1 MKVAVAGGTGFVGR
15 HVVEALRA
23 RGHSVIVLAR
33 GRHGVPL
40 GAELVACDLAR
51 ESVPPGTLRGT
62 DALVNL
68 AGIKRED
75 RTQTFE
81 AVHVEATRRLLAA
94 CEADGVR
101 RFVHLSV
108 VCSRPDPHL
117 PYHDTKWQAEEAVR
131 ASGLDF
137 TILKPA
143 VIYGPGDDMVTH
155 LVRMIRFAPLFPV
168 VGRGESILM
177 PVDVRDVAEAVAA
190 ALDRPRSIGGTYDVV
205 GPDRLPLAE
214 VVGVVA
220 DGIGLRVHIV
230 PTPLAVQRAAVR
242 VMDAVTTQ
250 PLSTP
255 AQLQM
260 LVDGLYGDTK
270 PARRDLGLVPR
281 PFTADSVRAI
291 EGAIGP
297 LFGMSLRVADR
308 RGHAEWLARYRPAL
322 VPAVA
327 LAVLALLV
335 QTVLALT
342 VPNVWSRMAAS
353 GLVLSAFALARV
365 RLDWRALYRPS
376 WRHFAPGAVAAAVMY
391 AVGAFVTRLLT
402 ASPALAA
409 QIVELLRMEAHGA
422 GCLGRSAAPDHRAGR
437 RDRLAQCGDLA
448 AGRAVGTVARGGG
461 GRRPVR
467 ARAPPDGVP
476 FLLLA
481 AMGAGTFWSA
491 FVLKTRSA
499 VPALVIT
506 CSSTSP
512 CCSGFPTCAREPR
525 ARRASGRPGPARAG
539 RREHGDPGRAAMA
552 RGDGGAAPVAPTAL
566 LDLCRLHPR
575 LPCRVRTPVAPRP
588 GWLLDGTGL
597 AASVSGF
604 IALYWSARLVLQFT
618 YLDRSDAPQGRWF
631 LAAEAALV
639 SLFVFL
645 SVTYTGALVANLAR

>member
-15 HVVEALRA
+15 PVVEALRA

-68 AGIKRED
+68 AGIKRE
-75 RTQTFE
+75 RGTQTFE

-117 PYHDTKWQAEEAVR
+117 PYHDTKWRAEEAVR

-214 VVGVVA
+214 VVRVVA

-230 PTPLAVQRAAVR
+230 PTPLALQRAAVR
-242 VMDAVTTQ
+242 IMDAVTTQ

-308 RGHAEWLARYRPAL
+308 RGHAGWLARYRPAFVPALALAALGLL
-322 VPAVA
+322 VQAAVA
-327 LAVLALLV
+327 L
-335 QTVLALT
+335 TVA
-342 VPNVWSRMAAS
+342 NVWYRMAVG
-353 GLVLSAFALARV
+353 GLVLAALALARV
-365 RLDWRALYRPS
+365 RLDWHALYRPA
-376 WRHFAPGAVAAAVMY
+376 WRHVVHGLAAAVVLY
-391 AVGAFVTRLLT
+391 VAGRGAAHFMM

-409 QIVELLRMEAHGA
+409 QMREVYRWKQVVAGAVTVPLLIGIV
-422 GCLGRSAAPDHRAGR
+422 
-437 RDRLAQCGDLA
+437 LAEEIVWRNAVTLPLA
-448 AGRAVGTVARGGG
+448 ARLGPWRGAVAAAALFALAHL
-461 GRRPVR
+461 PL
-467 ARAPPDGVP
+467 GVP
-476 FLLLA
+476 LLLLA
-481 AMGAGTFWSA
+481 ALGAGTFWSLL
-491 FVLKTRSA
+491 VLKTRSA
-499 VPALVIT
+499 VPALVSHLLWD
-506 CSSTSP
+506 CAVLFW
-512 CCSGFPTCAREPR
+512 FPY
-525 ARRASGRPGPARAG
+525 
-539 RREHGDPGRAAMA
+539 
-552 RGDGGAAPVAPTAL
+552 
-566 LDLCRLHPR
+566 
-575 LPCRVRTPVAPRP
+575 VRT
-588 GWLLDGTGL
+588 
-597 AASVSGF
+597 
-604 IALYWSARLVLQFT
+604 
-618 YLDRSDAPQGRWF
+618 
-631 LAAEAALV
+631 
-639 SLFVFL
+639 
-645 SVTYTGALVANLAR
+645 

>member
-33 GRHGVPL
+33 GRRGVPR
-40 GAELVACDLAR
+40 GAELVPCDFAR
-51 ESVPPGTLRGT
+51 EPVPAGALRGC
-62 DALVNL
+62 DAVVNL

-75 RTQTFE
+75 GTQTFE

-94 CEADGVR
+94 CDTDGVR
-101 RFVHLSV
+101 RFVHVSV
-108 VCSRPDPHL
+108 VCSRPDARL
-117 PYHDTKWQAEEAVR
+117 AYHDTKWRAEEAVR

-168 VGRGESILM
+168 VGRGDSILQ

-214 VVGVVA
+214 VVRVVA
-220 DGIGLRVHIV
+220 DGIGLRVHIL
-230 PTPLAVQRAAVR
+230 PTPLALQRAAVR

-281 PFTADSVRAI
+281 PFTAESVRAI

-297 LFGMSLRVADR
+297 LFGMSVRLADR
-308 RGHAEWLARYRPAL
+308 RGHAEWLARHRPAF
-322 VPAVA
+322 VPALT
-327 LAVLALLV
+327 LAVVALLV
-335 QTVLALT
+335 QTALALT
-342 VPNVWSRMAAS
+342 VANVWYRMAAS

-376 WRHFAPGAVAAAVMY
+376 WRHFAQGTVAAAVMY
-391 AVGAFVTRLLT
+391 AVGALVTRLLT

-409 QIVELLRMEAHGA
+409 QVVELYGWKRMVPDALA
-422 GCLGRSAAPDHRAGR
+422 VPLLLLIVLGEEIVWRNAVTLP
-437 RDRLAQCGDLA
+437 LA
-448 AGRAVGTVARGGG
+448 ARLGPWRGALGAAALYALAHL
-461 GRRPVR
+461 PM
-467 ARAPPDGVP
+467 GVP

-481 AMGAGTFWSA
+481 ALGAGTFWSA
-491 FVLKTRSA
+491 LVLKTRSA
-499 VPALVIT
+499 VPALV
-506 CSSTSP
+506 SHVLFDLAVLFW
-512 CCSGFPTCAREPR
+512 FPY
-525 ARRASGRPGPARAG
+525 
-539 RREHGDPGRAAMA
+539 
-552 RGDGGAAPVAPTAL
+552 
-566 LDLCRLHPR
+566 
-575 LPCRVRTPVAPRP
+575 VRT
-588 GWLLDGTGL
+588 
-597 AASVSGF
+597 
-604 IALYWSARLVLQFT
+604 
-618 YLDRSDAPQGRWF
+618 
-631 LAAEAALV
+631 
-639 SLFVFL
+639 
-645 SVTYTGALVANLAR
+645 